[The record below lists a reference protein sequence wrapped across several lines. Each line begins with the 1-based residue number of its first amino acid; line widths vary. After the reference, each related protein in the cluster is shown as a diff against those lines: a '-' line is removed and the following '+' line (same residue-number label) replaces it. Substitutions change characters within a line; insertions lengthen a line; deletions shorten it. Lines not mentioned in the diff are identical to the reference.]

1 MDNVEY
7 NNRRHRLLEYLDD
20 AVERG
25 DYNLEYDVK
34 EMLQD
39 LDDEYYQGNDDEVR

>member
-1 MDNVEY
+1 MDNIEY
-7 NNRRHRLLEYLDD
+7 NNRRNQLLECLDD
-20 AVERG
+20 AVARG
-25 DYNLEYDVK
+25 DYNLEHDVK